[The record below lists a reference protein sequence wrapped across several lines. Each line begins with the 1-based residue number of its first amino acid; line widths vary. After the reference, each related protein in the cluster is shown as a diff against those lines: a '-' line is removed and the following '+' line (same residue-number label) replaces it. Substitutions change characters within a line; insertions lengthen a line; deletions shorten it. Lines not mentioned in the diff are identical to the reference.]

1 MRRPHQT
8 WSGCFRTPDG
18 NEEEPSSD
26 VEDDFEDPDFEQV
39 HARVQAQH
47 THAADTA
54 GELGVP
60 AQRPTRTATTAANQ
74 AMDALHARG
83 ELV

>member
-1 MRRPHQT
+1 M
-8 WSGCFRTPDG
+8 
-18 NEEEPSSD
+18 
-26 VEDDFEDPDFEQV
+26 

-47 THAADTA
+47 THAADMA

-60 AQRPTRTATTAANQ
+60 AQRPKRTAAMAASQ